1 MLHFYTSLGK
11 TKWNTNAVP
20 CSNVFLIK
28 TSYGLNEEKVYKYS
42 NFFDS
47 MCLN

>member
-28 TSYGLNEEKVYKYS
+28 TSYGLNEKKFI
-42 NFFDS
+42 NIQTFLIA
-47 MCLN
+47 CA